1 MGKIMEKLI
10 KEALKRQF
18 LVLVL
23 KRSLWKTSTAVT
35 FGNTKL
41 GLWSKIWLITFDR
54 RTVSSDNL

>member
-1 MGKIMEKLI
+1 MIMEKFN

-23 KRSLWKTSTAVT
+23 KRSLWKTSTDVT

-41 GLWSKIWLITFDR
+41 GL
-54 RTVSSDNL
+54 

>member
-1 MGKIMEKLI
+1 MEKFN

-23 KRSLWKTSTAVT
+23 KRSLWKTPTDVT

>member
-1 MGKIMEKLI
+1 MIMEKFN

-23 KRSLWKTSTAVT
+23 KRSLWKTSTDVT

-41 GLWSKIWLITFDR
+41 DL
-54 RTVSSDNL
+54 